1 MINMSIELIG
11 LDNIPLVEPNDDVCQ
26 IIKDA
31 IEKQGCLLKH
41 GDIIL
46 IAETLISKAE
56 GNVIKLGDIIPSEES
71 IIIAKQSKKDSK
83 LVEAIINESREVVA
97 VGPDFII
104 TETKQGFVCANSG
117 IDESNVDEGLATPMP
132 EDADRSAKQIREF
145 LENEFDEEVAVLI
158 TDTQGRAFRN
168 GAVGVAI
175 GCSGINPLWKRA
187 GEKDLYGRE
196 LQTSEV
202 ATGDELAAA
211 ASLIMGQADEG
222 LPVVII
228 RGFDNFD
235 KASYYRP
242 RITTVSY
249 EREVIAEAAMDLL
262 VQIWG
267 QNTTADCKTVPV
279 QMLFQDSCGC
289 KPEQV
294 RSRSEYIEDRIFQEV
309 REIDLHNEIMEL
321 KHNLIECEDYKQMAQ
336 YFTKCVCGL
345 RCKGV
350 RIWMNQDLVEES
362 LSDSMDEASYITDG
376 YPDTMHVICEKGM
389 EQEYSL
395 YVYAPLH
402 FREREVGY
410 VVLAD
415 CDYMLENQFLFE
427 TMNTYLESLEYLYRK
442 LRLRKANEKL
452 SRLYVLDSL
461 TGLYNRMAY
470 QEFAEPLYEKC
481 RLQKKPVTV
490 MFIDADHL
498 KYINDTFGHDMGNL
512 EIRGIADGIRKVF
525 PPEAVSM
532 RYGGDEFVVLLP
544 GCEKAQAESLKAA
557 FLKALDE
564 ISKSL
569 HAEFDVEASIGYEV
583 VLCGE
588 KSLNEC
594 INNAD
599 EKMYQF
605 KKARKAQRE

>member
-1 MINMSIELIG
+1 MYSVKKQNTLFNKGHRWRRHETKKFAIIADGWRRHITYVWIRGCRKYIKEHELDIEISVFHSFGNFSRDEKFNAGEYNIIHLPDLSQFDGIILEVTNML
-11 LDNIPLVEPNDDVCQ
+11 NQKKKQQ
-26 IIKDA
+26 IIQIIQESGVPA
-31 IEKQGCLLKH
+31 VSLLEKKFRDCIMQDWTITQQLEQMVEH
-41 GDIIL
+41 L
-46 IAETLISKAE
+46 IVAHSCKS
-56 GNVIKLGDIIPSEES
+56 IKLCGRTGRQPGKSFALARLMKMSCKDMEFRLKMTES
-71 IIIAKQSKKDSK
+71 GMKAMKW
-83 LVEAIINESREVVA
+83 RA
-97 VGPDFII
+97 VSVHSYIFQEKHLLPDA
-104 TETKQGFVCANSG
+104 FVCAN
-117 IDESNVDEGLATPMP
+117 
-132 EDADRSAKQIREF
+132 
-145 LENEFDEEVAVLI
+145 ENI
-158 TDTQGRAFRN
+158 
-168 GAVGVAI
+168 AVGL
-175 GCSGINPLWKRA
+175 CH
-187 GEKDLYGRE
+187 
-196 LQTSEV
+196 
-202 ATGDELAAA
+202 
-211 ASLIMGQADEG
+211 QAQQEG
-222 LPVVII
+222 FKIPADFCVT
-228 RGFDNFD
+228 GFDNFD

-362 LSDSMDEASYITDG
+362 LSDSMGEASYITDG

-481 RLQKKPVTV
+481 DCKK
-490 MFIDADHL
+490 
-498 KYINDTFGHDMGNL
+498 KSG
-512 EIRGIADGIRKVF
+512 DGYV
-525 PPEAVSM
+525 
-532 RYGGDEFVVLLP
+532 
-544 GCEKAQAESLKAA
+544 
-557 FLKALDE
+557 
-564 ISKSL
+564 
-569 HAEFDVEASIGYEV
+569 H
-583 VLCGE
+583 
-588 KSLNEC
+588 
-594 INNAD
+594 
-599 EKMYQF
+599 
-605 KKARKAQRE
+605 

>member
-1 MINMSIELIG
+1 MKNFVEIVDVVARQILDSRCFPTVEVEVYLEDGTMGRAAVPSGASTGIYEAVELRDGDKDYYMGKGVLKAVENVNDTIAEELIG
-11 LDNIPLVEPNDDVCQ
+11 CNVFDQTYIDKMLIELDGSNN
-26 IIKDA
+26 K
-31 IEKQGCLLKH
+31 G
-41 GDIIL
+41 
-46 IAETLISKAE
+46 
-56 GNVIKLGDIIPSEES
+56 KLGANAILGVSLAVAQAAANYLGLPLYQYVGGVN
-71 IIIAKQSKKDSK
+71 AKV
-83 LVEAIINESREVVA
+83 LPVPMMNIINGGSHA
-97 VGPDFII
+97 D
-104 TETKQGFVCANSG
+104 NS
-117 IDESNVDEGLATPMP
+117 VDLQEFMVMP
-132 EDADRSAKQIREF
+132 
-145 LENEFDEEVAVLI
+145 V
-158 TDTQGRAFRN
+158 
-168 GAVGVAI
+168 
-175 GCSGINPLWKRA
+175 
-187 GEKDLYGRE
+187 
-196 LQTSEV
+196 
-202 ATGDELAAA
+202 
-211 ASLIMGQADEG
+211 
-222 LPVVII
+222 
-228 RGFDNFD
+228 GFDNFD

-362 LSDSMDEASYITDG
+362 LSDSMGEASYITDG

-395 YVYAPLH
+395 YVYVPLH

>member
-1 MINMSIELIG
+1 MRRQAYEDVLQRYG
-11 LDNIPLVEPNDDVCQ
+11 IPLENDR
-26 IIKDA
+26 IW
-31 IEKQGCLLKH
+31 
-41 GDIIL
+41 
-46 IAETLISKAE
+46 
-56 GNVIKLGDIIPSEES
+56 
-71 IIIAKQSKKDSK
+71 
-83 LVEAIINESREVVA
+83 NESYEVESGVRA
-97 VGPDFII
+97 FIHFQEKHLLPDA
-104 TETKQGFVCANSG
+104 FVCAN
-117 IDESNVDEGLATPMP
+117 
-132 EDADRSAKQIREF
+132 
-145 LENEFDEEVAVLI
+145 ENI
-158 TDTQGRAFRN
+158 
-168 GAVGVAI
+168 AVGL
-175 GCSGINPLWKRA
+175 CH
-187 GEKDLYGRE
+187 
-196 LQTSEV
+196 
-202 ATGDELAAA
+202 
-211 ASLIMGQADEG
+211 QAQQEG
-222 LPVVII
+222 FKIPADFCVT
-228 RGFDNFD
+228 GFDNFD

-362 LSDSMDEASYITDG
+362 LSDSTGEASYITDG

-395 YVYAPLH
+395 YVYVPLH

-544 GCEKAQAESLKAA
+544 GCEKTQAESLKAA

>member
-1 MINMSIELIG
+1 MKMSCKDMEFRLKMTESGMKAMKWRAVSVHSYIFRK
-11 LDNIPLVEPNDDVCQ
+11 NICCRMPLSAQ
-26 IIKDA
+26 MRILRWGSA
-31 IEKQGCLLKH
+31 IRH
-41 GDIIL
+41 
-46 IAETLISKAE
+46 
-56 GNVIKLGDIIPSEES
+56 
-71 IIIAKQSKKDSK
+71 
-83 LVEAIINESREVVA
+83 SR
-97 VGPDFII
+97 
-104 TETKQGFVCANSG
+104 
-117 IDESNVDEGLATPMP
+117 
-132 EDADRSAKQIREF
+132 
-145 LENEFDEEVAVLI
+145 
-158 TDTQGRAFRN
+158 
-168 GAVGVAI
+168 
-175 GCSGINPLWKRA
+175 
-187 GEKDLYGRE
+187 KDLKFR
-196 LQTSEV
+196 
-202 ATGDELAAA
+202 
-211 ASLIMGQADEG
+211 LIFC
-222 LPVVII
+222 VT
-228 RGFDNFD
+228 GFDNFD

-362 LSDSMDEASYITDG
+362 LSDSMGEASYITDG

-481 RLQKKPVTV
+481 RLQKKT
-490 MFIDADHL
+490 
-498 KYINDTFGHDMGNL
+498 G
-512 EIRGIADGIRKVF
+512 DGYV
-525 PPEAVSM
+525 
-532 RYGGDEFVVLLP
+532 
-544 GCEKAQAESLKAA
+544 
-557 FLKALDE
+557 
-564 ISKSL
+564 
-569 HAEFDVEASIGYEV
+569 H
-583 VLCGE
+583 
-588 KSLNEC
+588 
-594 INNAD
+594 
-599 EKMYQF
+599 
-605 KKARKAQRE
+605 

>member
-1 MINMSIELIG
+1 MKRKIAIIADGWRRHITYVWIRGCRNYIKEHELDIEISVFHSFGNFSRDEKFNAGEYNIIHLPDLSQFDGIILEVTNMLNQKKKQQIIRIIQESGVPAVSLLEKIPGLYHAG
-11 LDNIPLVEPNDDVCQ
+11 LDNYATMEQMVEHLIVAHSCKTLNYVGGPADSQENLLRWQAYEDVLQRYGIPLENDR
-26 IIKDA
+26 IW
-31 IEKQGCLLKH
+31 
-41 GDIIL
+41 
-46 IAETLISKAE
+46 
-56 GNVIKLGDIIPSEES
+56 
-71 IIIAKQSKKDSK
+71 
-83 LVEAIINESREVVA
+83 NESYEVESGVRA
-97 VGPDFII
+97 FIHFQEKHLLPDA
-104 TETKQGFVCANSG
+104 FVCAN
-117 IDESNVDEGLATPMP
+117 
-132 EDADRSAKQIREF
+132 
-145 LENEFDEEVAVLI
+145 ENI
-158 TDTQGRAFRN
+158 
-168 GAVGVAI
+168 AVGL
-175 GCSGINPLWKRA
+175 CH
-187 GEKDLYGRE
+187 
-196 LQTSEV
+196 
-202 ATGDELAAA
+202 
-211 ASLIMGQADEG
+211 QAQQEG
-222 LPVVII
+222 FKIPADFCVT
-228 RGFDNFD
+228 GFDNFD

-294 RSRSEYIEDRIFQEV
+294 RNRSEYIEDRIFQEV

-362 LSDSMDEASYITDG
+362 LSDSMGEASYITDG

-605 KKARKAQRE
+605 KKARKAQRK

>member
-1 MINMSIELIG
+1 MKRKIAIIADGWRRHITYVWIRGCRNYIKEHELDIEISVFHSFGNFSRDEKFNAGEYNIIHLPDLSQFDGIILEVTNMLNQKKKQQIIRIIQESGVPAISLLEKIPG
-11 LDNIPLVEPNDDVCQ
+11 LYHGGPADSQENLLRWQAYEDVLQRYGIPLENDR
-26 IIKDA
+26 IW
-31 IEKQGCLLKH
+31 
-41 GDIIL
+41 
-46 IAETLISKAE
+46 
-56 GNVIKLGDIIPSEES
+56 
-71 IIIAKQSKKDSK
+71 
-83 LVEAIINESREVVA
+83 NESYEVESGVRA
-97 VGPDFII
+97 FIHFQEKHLLPDA
-104 TETKQGFVCANSG
+104 FVCAN
-117 IDESNVDEGLATPMP
+117 
-132 EDADRSAKQIREF
+132 
-145 LENEFDEEVAVLI
+145 ENI
-158 TDTQGRAFRN
+158 
-168 GAVGVAI
+168 AVGL
-175 GCSGINPLWKRA
+175 CH
-187 GEKDLYGRE
+187 
-196 LQTSEV
+196 
-202 ATGDELAAA
+202 
-211 ASLIMGQADEG
+211 QAQQEG
-222 LPVVII
+222 FKIPADFCVT
-228 RGFDNFD
+228 GFDNFD

-362 LSDSMDEASYITDG
+362 LSDSMGEASYITDG

-395 YVYAPLH
+395 YVYA
-402 FREREVGY
+402 
-410 VVLAD
+410 
-415 CDYMLENQFLFE
+415 
-427 TMNTYLESLEYLYRK
+427 
-442 LRLRKANEKL
+442 
-452 SRLYVLDSL
+452 
-461 TGLYNRMAY
+461 
-470 QEFAEPLYEKC
+470 KC

>member
-211 ASLIMGQADEG
+211 ASLVMGQADEG

-362 LSDSMDEASYITDG
+362 LSDSMGEASYITDG

-544 GCEKAQAESLKAA
+544 GCEKTQAESLKAA

>member
-196 LQTSEV
+196 LQTREV

-211 ASLIMGQADEG
+211 ASLVMGQADEG

-267 QNTTADCKTVPV
+267 QNTTADCKMVPV

-362 LSDSMDEASYITDG
+362 LSDSTGEASYITDG

-395 YVYAPLH
+395 YVYVPLH

-481 RLQKKPVTV
+481 RLQKKAVTV

-512 EIRGIADGIRKVF
+512 EIRGIADVIRKVF

-544 GCEKAQAESLKAA
+544 GCEKTQAESLKAA

-605 KKARKAQRE
+605 KKARKAQRK

>member
-1 MINMSIELIG
+1 MIPAPVVDEDRLLVQPVRLHVVRQRVPHALHHIDRARLRPRLRQWDEVCDRRADIRRDHVRAHALLGLPHKVVDLLRDMLFKPSVRTGSLSCQYVRVLRQPCRHVRHSRPPILRKLIDQLLLLVRVKRVIC
-11 LDNIPLVEPNDDVCQ
+11 LDRVHLLP
-26 IIKDA
+26 DA
-31 IEKQGCLLKH
+31 
-41 GDIIL
+41 
-46 IAETLISKAE
+46 
-56 GNVIKLGDIIPSEES
+56 
-71 IIIAKQSKKDSK
+71 
-83 LVEAIINESREVVA
+83 
-97 VGPDFII
+97 
-104 TETKQGFVCANSG
+104 FVCAN
-117 IDESNVDEGLATPMP
+117 
-132 EDADRSAKQIREF
+132 
-145 LENEFDEEVAVLI
+145 ENI
-158 TDTQGRAFRN
+158 
-168 GAVGVAI
+168 AVGL
-175 GCSGINPLWKRA
+175 CH
-187 GEKDLYGRE
+187 
-196 LQTSEV
+196 
-202 ATGDELAAA
+202 
-211 ASLIMGQADEG
+211 QAQQEG
-222 LPVVII
+222 FKIPADFCVT
-228 RGFDNFD
+228 GFDNFD

-362 LSDSMDEASYITDG
+362 LSDSTGEASYITDG

-395 YVYAPLH
+395 YVYVPLH

>member
-1 MINMSIELIG
+1 M
-11 LDNIPLVEPNDDVCQ
+11 
-26 IIKDA
+26 
-31 IEKQGCLLKH
+31 
-41 GDIIL
+41 
-46 IAETLISKAE
+46 
-56 GNVIKLGDIIPSEES
+56 
-71 IIIAKQSKKDSK
+71 
-83 LVEAIINESREVVA
+83 
-97 VGPDFII
+97 
-104 TETKQGFVCANSG
+104 
-117 IDESNVDEGLATPMP
+117 
-132 EDADRSAKQIREF
+132 
-145 LENEFDEEVAVLI
+145 
-158 TDTQGRAFRN
+158 
-168 GAVGVAI
+168 
-175 GCSGINPLWKRA
+175 
-187 GEKDLYGRE
+187 
-196 LQTSEV
+196 
-202 ATGDELAAA
+202 
-211 ASLIMGQADEG
+211 
-222 LPVVII
+222 
-228 RGFDNFD
+228 
-235 KASYYRP
+235 
-242 RITTVSY
+242 
-249 EREVIAEAAMDLL
+249 
-262 VQIWG
+262 
-267 QNTTADCKTVPV
+267 
-279 QMLFQDSCGC
+279 
-289 KPEQV
+289 
-294 RSRSEYIEDRIFQEV
+294 
-309 REIDLHNEIMEL
+309 
-321 KHNLIECEDYKQMAQ
+321 
-336 YFTKCVCGL
+336 
-345 RCKGV
+345 
-350 RIWMNQDLVEES
+350 
-362 LSDSMDEASYITDG
+362 SDSMGEASYITDG

-395 YVYAPLH
+395 YLYAPLH

-512 EIRGIADGIRKVF
+512 EIRGIADVIRKVF

-544 GCEKAQAESLKAA
+544 GCEKTQAESLKAA

-605 KKARKAQRE
+605 KKARKAQRK